1 MTLSDVVT
9 VMRALP
15 GKLVL
20 VSTPTE
26 YLVSAVILWVAI
38 WIATAGVLDESA
50 FDDMVPIL
58 GGGTFFFVVIL
69 PAGLFRRPRND
80 RPGRR

>member
-1 MTLSDVVT
+1 M
-9 VMRALP
+9 
-15 GKLVL
+15 
-20 VSTPTE
+20 STRTE

-38 WIATAGVLDESA
+38 WIASASALDDSA

-69 PAGLFRRPRND
+69 PAGLFHRSRH
-80 RPGRR
+80 

>member
-1 MTLSDVVT
+1 LTLSDVVT
-9 VMRALP
+9 MMRALP

-69 PAGLFRRPRND
+69 PAGLFRRPRQ
-80 RPGRR
+80 